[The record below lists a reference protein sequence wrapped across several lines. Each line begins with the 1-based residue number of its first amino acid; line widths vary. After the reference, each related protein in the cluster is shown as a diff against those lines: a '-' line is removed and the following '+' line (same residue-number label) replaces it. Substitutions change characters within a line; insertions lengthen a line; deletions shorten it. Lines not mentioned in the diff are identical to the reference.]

1 MTVNQCNGGY
11 GWIQDKVYTHVLIQ
25 GSKEVRQIQ
34 FPASFTC
41 RQDAAL
47 YGIKDPGKS
56 ICYFF
61 IIWGLP
67 STKLKAVVCATIYRR
82 TIEVVGVIYRC
93 SKTFTRA
100 NESIM
105 LFKYMNQTTFIES
118 LIFLF
123 VSKLTKLL
131 EYFILYNTLCSWIKV
146 NIFWEGHKIL
156 QNLPLTFD
164 YST

>member
-1 MTVNQCNGGY
+1 MISLLVSDIKKPEKSSPSIYRDVHEQCNVGY
-11 GWIQDKVYTHVLIQ
+11 EWIQDKVYTHVLIQ

-47 YGIKDPGKS
+47 YRIKDPGKT
-56 ICYFF
+56 IYYFF

-93 SKTFTRA
+93 GKKFTRA

-105 LFKYMNQTTFIES
+105 LF
-118 LIFLF
+118 L
-123 VSKLTKLL
+123 
-131 EYFILYNTLCSWIKV
+131 WIY
-146 NIFWEGHKIL
+146 I
-156 QNLPLTFD
+156 PT
-164 YST
+164 

>member
-1 MTVNQCNGGY
+1 MIVNPCNVAY
-11 GWIQDKVYTHVLIQ
+11 GWIQDRVYTHVLIQ

-56 ICYFF
+56 IYYFF

-67 STKLKAVVCATIYRR
+67 STKLKALVCATMYRR

-93 SKTFTRA
+93 GKKSTRA
-100 NESIM
+100 NEPIM
-105 LFKYMNQTTFIES
+105 HSFIES
-118 LIFLF
+118 LKILF
-123 VSKLTKLL
+123 V
-131 EYFILYNTLCSWIKV
+131 IN
-146 NIFWEGHKIL
+146 L
-156 QNLPLTFD
+156 QNVWFIKIRTTHNM
-164 YST
+164 SM